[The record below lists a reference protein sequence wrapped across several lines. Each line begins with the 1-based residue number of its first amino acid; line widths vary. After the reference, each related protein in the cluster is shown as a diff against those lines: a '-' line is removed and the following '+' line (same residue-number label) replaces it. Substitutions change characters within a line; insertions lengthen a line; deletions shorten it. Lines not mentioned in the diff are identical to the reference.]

1 MPKAKRWST
10 YRNCPD
16 CRMEI
21 ARQARRETD
30 TKEMPY
36 TPHEGKDGKGGQNLV
51 HACKKPY
58 RLIRAG
64 ARWGKDVCC
73 VAEFCARFAEML
85 MEDYRDKAL
94 LAPRVHGWII
104 APQMSLTDQN
114 WRYFIRFFPAEWI
127 VKLDLNERKI
137 YTIND
142 GLVEFKSTSNPSA
155 LVSVGLD
162 ILLWTEID
170 QSEQP
175 DKMLEAW
182 ANLFTR
188 LQSPGRG
195 PGGKGGLFL
204 GNSTP
209 SGRSI
214 MHKLHMDALEDP
226 TNWQEFH
233 FTTMDSP
240 YITERAY
247 ELAKKSLPERLFRQ
261 IWLAEFP
268 DDSGELF
275 PNLDKI
281 CVAKEEKPV
290 PGRVYK
296 AAWDPARKQDYSAFG
311 IRDSLGRMVYMTRW
325 TGVPWTHQLNR
336 IEAICRQYNNCSIDL
351 DKTGVGE
358 TLPEAMSQRG
368 LRVNALH
375 FTNELKATMVSN
387 LSLLC
392 EQISIQMFDDEFLKD
407 ELKNYRP
414 ETLSSGMIR
423 YSAPKGK
430 FDDLVTMC
438 LMLFRDFNEP
448 STILPGYYHILG
460 AKRKGSITPA

>member
-1 MPKAKRWST
+1 
-10 YRNCPD
+10 
-16 CRMEI
+16 
-21 ARQARRETD
+21 
-30 TKEMPY
+30 
-36 TPHEGKDGKGGQNLV
+36 
-51 HACKKPY
+51 
-58 RLIRAG
+58 
-64 ARWGKDVCC
+64 
-73 VAEFCARFAEML
+73 

-94 LAPRVHGWII
+94 LTPRVHGWII

-114 WRYFIRFFPAEWI
+114 WRYFIRFFPESWI
-127 VKLDLNERKI
+127 VKPDMNERKI

-142 GLVEFKSTSNPSA
+142 GLVEFKSTSNPSS

-162 ILLWTEID
+162 LLLWTEID

-175 DKMLEAW
+175 DKMIEAW

-209 SGRSI
+209 AGKSI
-214 MHKLHMDALEDP
+214 MYKLHMDALDDP
-226 TNWQEFH
+226 ANWEEFH
-233 FTTMDSP
+233 FGTMDSP

-247 ELAKKSLPERLFRQ
+247 ELAKKSMPERLFRQ

-281 CVAKEEKPV
+281 CVLEEEKPV

-296 AAWDPARKQDYSAFG
+296 AAWDPARKQDFSSFG
-311 IRDSLGRMVYMTRW
+311 VRDSLGNMVYMTRW
-325 TGVPWTHQLNR
+325 TGVPWTIQLDHVQSLCSR
-336 IEAICRQYNNCSIDL
+336 YNNCVVDL

-358 TLPEAMSQRG
+358 TLPEAMGQRG
-368 LRVNALH
+368 IRVNPLH
-375 FTNELKATMVSN
+375 FTNELKSAMVSK

-392 EQISIQMFDDEFLKD
+392 EQQSIKMIKNEFLWD
-407 ELKNYRP
+407 ELTSYRA
-414 ETLSSGMIR
+414 ETLASGMTR
-423 YSAPKGK
+423 FSAPKGK
-430 FDDLVTMC
+430 HDDLVTLC
-438 LMLFRDFNEP
+438 LLLYKDFNEP
-448 STILPGYYHILG
+448 TSTLPFFGKILG
-460 AKRKGSITPA
+460 VKRRG